1 MHRVVVMLGCHE
13 IDEVPIEAASWGR
26 GHSALRPIVAW
37 VLDPESTVG
46 LARMHLGLLNL
57 LHHEH
62 HLLLLTRI
70 VALAAL
76 SS

>member
-1 MHRVVVMLGCHE
+1 MHRVVVMLSCHE

-26 GHSALRPIVAW
+26 GHSALRPIVTW
-37 VLDPESTVG
+37 VLDPEGTVG
-46 LARMHLGLLNL
+46 LPRMHLRLLNL

-62 HLLLLTRI
+62 HLLLLTGV
-70 VALAAL
+70 VALGAL